1 MNHCDLILNLVDK
14 YIAEKEKNIILQQQL
29 QQQIQDKKQVK
40 TNNKQYLVV
49 RVGLAAY
56 SIFLYKN

>member
-40 TNNKQYLVV
+40 TNNKQ
-49 RVGLAAY
+49 
-56 SIFLYKN
+56 

>member
-29 QQQIQDKKQVK
+29 QQIQDEKQVK
-40 TNNKQYLVV
+40 TNNK
-49 RVGLAAY
+49 
-56 SIFLYKN
+56 K